1 VTFVTGIADVTMS
14 DGQIAALQQDFC
26 IWRDDLRGRGGT
38 QATPGGY
45 SFQNLLGFNDTID
58 GNPERS

>member
-45 SFQNLLGFNDTID
+45 SFQNLWVQ
-58 GNPERS
+58 

>member
-14 DGQIAALQQDFC
+14 DGQIATLQQDFC
-26 IWRDDLRGRGGT
+26 IWRYDLRGHGGT

-45 SFQNLLGFNDTID
+45 SFQNLWVQ
-58 GNPERS
+58 